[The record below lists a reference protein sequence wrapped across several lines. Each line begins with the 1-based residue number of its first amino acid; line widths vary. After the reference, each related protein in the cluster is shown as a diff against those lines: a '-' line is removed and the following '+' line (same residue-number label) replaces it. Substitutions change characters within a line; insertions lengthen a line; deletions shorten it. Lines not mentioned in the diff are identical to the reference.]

1 VPVALT
7 ESQKSE
13 AVTAASPLAS
23 ARAQILAWLKD
34 SGHCSVAQRIAG
46 TAFLIRVFSAA
57 LIYLSQ
63 VLLARWMGSFEFG
76 IYVYVWTIVLMIGDL
91 SDLGLAT
98 AAQRFVPEYANRGA
112 FDLLRG
118 FLSRSRW
125 IAVGSAT
132 VLAGTGLATVHA
144 LKPIIADY
152 LVVPLSIAC
161 ASLPFY
167 ALMQMQDG
175 IARAHNWINV
185 ALLPAFVVRHL
196 IILAFVSAA
205 YLLDLPANAETA
217 TIAVALALLLTVVG
231 QTILLNRK
239 LAAAVEPGPKA
250 SEAKTWFSVALPIFL
265 VESFYFLLTNTDIVL
280 LQHFRTP
287 DDVATYYAAAK
298 TLVLITFVHFAV
310 SAAVGHRFSQYHVT
324 GDRVR
329 LAEFLSQSIRWTFWG
344 SLAASVVVLAMGP
357 VLLSLFGPQF
367 VDGYRLMLILAV
379 GLLARASLGPVERLL
394 NMLGEQRSCA
404 AVYAT
409 AFAVNLILAL
419 ALIPRLGLDGA
430 AIATA
435 TALVTES
442 VMLFFITK
450 RRLGFHV
457 FIWGS

>member
-7 ESQKSE
+7 HSQKSE
-13 AVTAASPLAS
+13 AVTDASPLAS
-23 ARAQILAWLKD
+23 IRAQVLAWLKD
-34 SGHCSVAQRIAG
+34 SGHGSIAQRIAG
-46 TAFLIRVFSAA
+46 TAFLIRVFSAG

-76 IYVYVWTIVLMIGDL
+76 IYVYVWTIVLMVGDL

-98 AAQRFVPEYANRGA
+98 AAQRFVPEYAKRGTL
-112 FDLLRG
+112 DLLRG

-125 IAVGSAT
+125 IAISSAT
-132 VLAGTGLATVHA
+132 VLAATGLATVSV

-152 LVVPLSIAC
+152 LETPLSIAC
-161 ASLPFY
+161 ATLPFY

-185 ALLPAFVVRHL
+185 ALLPAYVVRHL

-205 YLLDLPANAETA
+205 YLLDLPATAETA
-217 TIAVALALLLTVVG
+217 AFAVALALLFTVIG
-231 QTILLNRK
+231 QTIVLNRK
-239 LAAAVEPGPKA
+239 LTATVEPGPKA

-298 TLVLITFVHFAV
+298 TLVLIAFVHFAV
-310 SAAVGHRFSQYHVT
+310 SAAVGHRFTEYHVT
-324 GDRVR
+324 GDRAR
-329 LAEFLSQSIRWTFWG
+329 LAEILSRSIRWTFWG
-344 SLAASVVVLAMGP
+344 SLAAGVVVLAMGP
-357 VLLSLFGPQF
+357 LLLSLFGPQF

-404 AVYAT
+404 AVYAS
-409 AFAVNLILAL
+409 AFVINLAIAL
-419 ALIPRLGLDGA
+419 VLIPRLGLDGA

-435 TALVTES
+435 TALVSES
-442 VMLFFITK
+442 VMLFFVTR

-457 FIWGS
+457 FIWGR